1 MKIKNVFTGWLNYIF
16 ENEDV
21 NESAKEKAKI
31 CFECP
36 EKVKGSY
43 EKLMPDFSLVD
54 VEGFKCNKCGC
65 PLSTKLRSDDK
76 CPLDKFKNV

>member
-1 MKIKNVFTGWLNYIF
+1 MKIKNVFAGWLNYIF

-21 NESAKEKAKI
+21 NQTAKKKAKV
-31 CFECP
+31 CFDCP
-36 EKVKGSY
+36 EKIKGTY
-43 EKLMPDFSLVD
+43 EKVMPDYSLVE

-76 CPLDKFKNV
+76 CPLDKF